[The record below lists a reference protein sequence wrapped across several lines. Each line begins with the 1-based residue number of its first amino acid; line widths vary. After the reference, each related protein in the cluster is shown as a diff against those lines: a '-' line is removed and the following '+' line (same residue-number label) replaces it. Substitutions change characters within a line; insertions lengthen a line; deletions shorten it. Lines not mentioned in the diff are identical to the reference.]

1 MSLMD
6 RGAMTRRWMLAG
18 TFAALMAAPPL
29 SAQSPRASAARAR
42 CVNCDS
48 VELVVKPARERQ
60 RVLALKL
67 DSLRDELMHKRLSDA
82 QREALLGEMTM
93 ALRALQEALGERA
106 AYSASSSESA
116 RRALTEART
125 LRAAPVASGF
135 RYTVEENCTQGYLG
149 VSFDGVNSDECR
161 GDERIIRF
169 YQYPRIALVEPA
181 SPAERAGIRL
191 GDTLLAL
198 NNIDVVSGEI
208 SLTKIL
214 VPDRRLNV
222 LVKRDGD
229 DRLLPVTV
237 GRAPEYVVARMAPA
251 PSPPGEHSRAA
262 IVESEP
268 FRRRASVSVRG
279 GGVFVFANGIGGA
292 RLEPINEGLGRAL
305 GVSSG
310 VLVMSAPVGSPA
322 HKSGLRDGDVIRS
335 AAGESV
341 TNVRELREILAKSA
355 GDGVRIRIVRE
366 RRNREL
372 TLRW

>member
-1 MSLMD
+1 MSLID
-6 RGAMTRRWMLAG
+6 RGAMTRRWMMAG
-18 TFAALMAAPPL
+18 TFAALMVAPPL
-29 SAQSPRASAARAR
+29 SAQTPRASAARVR

-48 VELVVKPARERQ
+48 VELAVKPARERQ
-60 RVLALKL
+60 RVLAVKL

-82 QREALLGEMTM
+82 QREALLAEMTL
-93 ALRALQEALGERA
+93 ALRALQDALGERA
-106 AYSASSSESA
+106 AYSSSSSESA
-116 RRALTEART
+116 RRALTETRM

-135 RYTVEENCTQGYLG
+135 RYTIEENCTQGYLG

-191 GDTLLAL
+191 GDTLIAL
-198 NNIDVVSGEI
+198 NDIDVVSGEI

-214 VPDRRLNV
+214 VPDKRLNV

-229 DRLLPVTV
+229 NRLLPVTV
-237 GRAPEYVVARMAPA
+237 GRAPEYVVARLAPT
-251 PSPPGEHSRAA
+251 PLPPGEYRGAM
-262 IVESEP
+262 IVESQP
-268 FRRRASVSVRG
+268 SRRRTSVNVRG
-279 GGVFVFANGIGGA
+279 GVGFVFANGIGGA
-292 RLEPINEGLGRAL
+292 RVEPISEGLGRAL

-322 HKSGLRDGDVIRS
+322 HKAGLRDGDVIRR
-335 AAGESV
+335 AAGEPV
-341 TNVRELREILAKSA
+341 TTVRELREILAKSA
-355 GDGVRIRIVRE
+355 GDGVRIQIRRE